1 MTSIQTGEEPRRE
14 TKNIIKPDSFVTE
27 LRKIFKD
34 IDDKAQAE
42 QDLIILRQT
51 TDASYYTVSFKS
63 LILQYRW
70 GDKGFCAWYYDG
82 LNDTLKDKLSR
93 YNKPSTLEELI
104 KLVLKINEQMRQRRK
119 EKKEWFVEN
128 S

>member
-70 GDKGFCAWYYDG
+70 GDKGFCA
-82 LNDTLKDKLSR
+82 
-93 YNKPSTLEELI
+93 
-104 KLVLKINEQMRQRRK
+104 
-119 EKKEWFVEN
+119 
-128 S
+128 